1 MFLVVALV
9 ASGSLVVVGL
19 ATSSYLASPPASMC
33 PGANVAVLGPN
44 VCVFNDTMS
53 QTAIETDLNSIS
65 TQQVPITSQFD
76 SDRYAILFDPGTYG
90 SATDP
95 LVFQVGYYTEVA
107 GLGYMPQDTVI
118 NGAIDVFNNSCTA
131 RTSNCSSVDNFWRS
145 MSNLTLNVDLPGSHP
160 AYAPPVVDA
169 HGPGCANTEESWS
182 ASQADPIRRVIV
194 NGSLVFQDYC
204 ASDDYASGGFIAD
217 SEVSRDLD
225 FYGNQ
230 QYMVRNSDIGGA
242 AGCPQGLWNMVY
254 SGVEG
259 APSPVLSGQCEQNT
273 VLSTSPVTEEEPFL
287 YSDGDDR
294 YSVFVPAVQHDS
306 TGPSWASGEEAGTSI
321 PISTFFVANPSTP
334 TPTINAALALG
345 RNLILTPGIYK
356 LDQPIVVNRHN
367 TVVLGQGFATLVPQH
382 GNAAMVIASNNGVKL
397 SGLIIDAGPVNSPV
411 LLSVGTSTRS
421 FRTASDPDLVQD
433 VFFRIGGAETTPVG
447 ATVSLLDNADNSIID
462 DVWAWRADHGN
473 LVGWTENTA
482 STGVAVTGDD
492 VTAYGLAVEHY
503 QKYEVIWSGQ
513 GGTDVFFQNELP
525 YDPPSQSAWMAGPNQ
540 DGYPAFLVASKVKI
554 FQGYGMGSYVVFINT
569 SATLYDTQA
578 FEVPDT
584 PDVQFHDVIAVWIG
598 GSGGDD
604 SIINGVGGPVTSTTP
619 GTSTPVDVASYP

>member
-1 MFLVVALV
+1 VVALI
-9 ASGSLVVVGL
+9 AIGWLAAANLV
-19 ATSSYLASPPASMC
+19 TSSPLASPPASIC
-33 PGANVAVLGPN
+33 PGANVAAFGPN
-44 VCVFNDTMS
+44 VCAFNDTMS
-53 QTAIETDLNSIS
+53 QAAIQTDLSSIS

-76 SDRYAILFDPGTYG
+76 SDRYAILFEPGTYG
-90 SATDP
+90 SAADP
-95 LVFQVGYYTEVA
+95 LVFQVGYYTELA

-118 NGAIDVFNNSCTA
+118 NGSIDVFSNSCAA
-131 RTSNCSSVDNFWRS
+131 RTSNCSSDDNFWRS
-145 MSNLTLNVDLPGSHP
+145 MSNLTLNVDLPGSPP
-160 AYAPPVVDA
+160 AYAPPVVDP
-169 HGPGCANTEESWS
+169 HGPGCTNTEESWS
-182 ASQADPIRRVIV
+182 ASQAGPIRRVIV

-204 ASDDYASGGFIAD
+204 ASDDYASGGFMAD
-217 SEVSRDLD
+217 SQVSGDLD

-254 SGVEG
+254 SGVGG

-287 YSDGDDR
+287 YSDRDDR

-306 TGPSWASGEEAGTSI
+306 SGPSWASGEEAGTSI
-321 PISTFFVANPSTP
+321 PISTFFEANPRTP
-334 TPTINAALALG
+334 TPTINAALAMG

-356 LDQPIVVNRHN
+356 LDQPIVANGHN
-367 TVVLGQGFATLVPQH
+367 TVVLGQGFATLIPQH
-382 GNAAMVIASNNGVKL
+382 GKAAMVIASNYGVKL

-411 LLSVGTSTRS
+411 LLSVGTSKRS
-421 FRTASDPDLVQD
+421 FRAASDPDLIQD

-503 QKYEVIWSGQ
+503 QKYEVVWSGQ

-525 YDPPSQSAWMAGPNQ
+525 YDPPSQSVWMAGPNQ
-540 DGYPAFLVASKVKI
+540 DGYPAFFVTSNVKT
-554 FQGYGMGSYVVFINT
+554 FQGYGMSSYVVFVNT
-569 SATLYDTQA
+569 SATLYDTEA

-604 SIINGVGGPVTSTTP
+604 SIINGVGGSVTSTTP

>member
-1 MFLVVALV
+1 
-9 ASGSLVVVGL
+9 
-19 ATSSYLASPPASMC
+19 MC
-33 PGANVAVLGPN
+33 PGANVAVFGPD

-53 QTAIETDLNSIS
+53 QTAIETDLNRIS
-65 TQQVPITSQFD
+65 TRQVPITSQFD
-76 SDRYAILFDPGTYG
+76 SDRYALLFEPGTYG

-118 NGAIDVFNNSCTA
+118 NGAIDVFNNSCA
-131 RTSNCSSVDNFWRS
+131 AGTSNCSSTDNFWRS
-145 MSNLTLNVDLPGSHP
+145 MSNLTLNVDLPGSPP

-169 HGPGCANTEESWS
+169 HGPGCTNTEESWS
-182 ASQADPIRRVIV
+182 ASQAGPIRRVIV

-217 SEVSRDLD
+217 SRVSHDLD

-273 VLSTSPVTEEEPFL
+273 VLSKSPVTEEEPFL

-294 YSVFVPAVQHDS
+294 YGVFVPAVQHDS
-306 TGPSWASGEEAGTSI
+306 SGPSWASGEEAGTSI
-321 PISTFFVANPSTP
+321 PISTFFVANPNTP

-356 LDQPIVVNRHN
+356 LDQPIVVNRDN
-367 TVVLGQGFATLVPQH
+367 TVVLGLGFATLVPQR
-382 GNAAMVIASNNGVKL
+382 GDAAVVVASNNGVKL
-397 SGLIIDAGPVNSPV
+397 SDLIVDAGPVNSPT
-411 LLSVGTSTRS
+411 LLTVGTSTRS
-421 FRTASDPDLVQD
+421 SRTASDPDLIQD

-473 LVGWTENTA
+473 LVGWTQNTA
-482 STGVAVTGDD
+482 NTGVVVSGDD

-503 QKYEVIWSGQ
+503 QKYEVVWTGQ

-525 YDPPSQSAWMAGPNQ
+525 YDPPSQSAWMAAANQ
-540 DGYPAFLVASKVKI
+540 DGYPAFLVGSNVKT
-554 FQGYGMGSYVVFINT
+554 FQGYGVASYVVFINT
-569 SATLYDTQA
+569 SATLHDTQA
-578 FEVPDT
+578 FEAPDT

-619 GTSTPVDVASYP
+619 GRSTPVDVVSYP